1 MSRKRLNVT
10 FKGQTALNKATATSI
25 PIKRHRARRVAVT
38 DWRWPDNAHCGGGFT
53 VLSGSRRTEEPVG
66 KRCTDNEFIIFFI
79 RLESRDSVHPTK
91 ENAEPRGFRVLG
103 DFTACEYDSQPG
115 KAASAIASFHGDWSW

>member
-1 MSRKRLNVT
+1 MPIAGVDLQYFRDPG
-10 FKGQTALNKATATSI
+10 GQRSQ
-25 PIKRHRARRVAVT
+25 
-38 DWRWPDNAHCGGGFT
+38 
-53 VLSGSRRTEEPVG
+53 SGKDVPTTNSS
-66 KRCTDNEFIIFFI
+66 FFFV